1 MGRKKGNDR
10 LRTTRALDRLK
21 WETAEQLG
29 LNDDMKDADELS
41 VREAGRVGG
50 QMVKKLVK
58 KGEQAIARES
68 ERKTE
73 KNL

>member
-1 MGRKKGNDR
+1 MGRKKNNDR
-10 LRTTRALDRLK
+10 LRTTRALDRMK

-29 LNDDMKDADELS
+29 LNDDMRDADELS

-50 QMVKKLVK
+50 QMVKRLVK
-58 KGEQAIARES
+58 KGEQAIAKES
-68 ERKTE
+68 ARKPE